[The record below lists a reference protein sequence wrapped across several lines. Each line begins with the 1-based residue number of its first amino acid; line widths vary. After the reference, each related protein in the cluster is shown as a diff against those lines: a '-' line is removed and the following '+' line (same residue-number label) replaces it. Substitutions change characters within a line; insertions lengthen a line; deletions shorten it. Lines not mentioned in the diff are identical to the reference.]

1 MAIGVIN
8 LLTIEANTYDEL
20 DKLKRFVNGRNGSF
34 DFENIM
40 PVPKGIKEKDDMY
53 NVEKYSPRYLHN
65 GEKYRGFAESD
76 WRMDNWG
83 VEENAQFI
91 EISDDIEEKK
101 KGTKSYYAMTYNF
114 DTVNG
119 TCYKVLKA
127 LSQKFKNLKFKW
139 RYASESYGKDTGSYL
154 FKGDKE
160 VRKNYKEGSDKAVLH
175 SMWCW
180 GKL

>member
-65 GEKYRGFAESD
+65 EALLKVTGE
-76 WRMDNWG
+76 W
-83 VEENAQFI
+83 I
-91 EISDDIEEKK
+91 
-101 KGTKSYYAMTYNF
+101 
-114 DTVNG
+114 
-119 TCYKVLKA
+119 
-127 LSQKFKNLKFKW
+127 
-139 RYASESYGKDTGSYL
+139 TG
-154 FKGDKE
+154 
-160 VRKNYKEGSDKAVLH
+160 A
-175 SMWCW
+175 
-180 GKL
+180 